1 MFPCAPFSRGIVMG
15 YLAMFA
21 AHHNRLDKH
30 PCGRRVFE
38 PSTGARPVPRG
49 FTVTELTIV
58 VAIIAVS
65 TLATAPLARRAYMQ
79 HQANAAV
86 NQVQSLVQKARMS
99 AIKEKVS
106 YRLVVHNE
114 NATVP
119 NILEIQRKQGNSFLT
134 QDTYDLP
141 ESVQLLSGS
150 VGSLTVSS
158 QGTCSTGN
166 VYVQASDGAYKTV
179 SIKSTCLTEK
189 L

>member
-1 MFPCAPFSRGIVMG
+1 M
-15 YLAMFA
+15 
-21 AHHNRLDKH
+21 
-30 PCGRRVFE
+30 
-38 PSTGARPVPRG
+38 PRG
-49 FTVTELTIV
+49 FTVIELTIV
-58 VAIIAVS
+58 AAIIAVT
-65 TLATAPLARRAYMQ
+65 TLATVPLARQSYIQ
-79 HQANAAV
+79 YQANAAGS
-86 NQVQSLVQKARMS
+86 QVQSLVQKARMS

-119 NILEIQRKQGNSFLT
+119 NILEIQRKQGGSFQT

-141 ESVQLLSGS
+141 ESVQLLSSS
-150 VGSLTVSS
+150 VGSVTVSS

-166 VYVQASDGAYKTV
+166 VYVQAADGAYKTV